1 MPVKEKIG
9 LVISNKMNKTIVIK
23 VENRYSHPIYSKIMV
38 KSKKYLVHDEMET
51 CQIGDQVLIN
61 ECRPLSKRKRWKLV
75 KILSKSSL
83 TI

>member
-1 MPVKEKIG
+1 MSIKEKIG

-51 CQIGDQVLIN
+51 CRVGDQVLIN
-61 ECRPLSKRKRWKLV
+61 ECRPLSKRKRWELV

-83 TI
+83 TS

>member
-9 LVISNKMNKTIVIK
+9 LVISNKMNKTVVIK

-51 CQIGDQVLIN
+51 CRVGDQVLIN

-83 TI
+83 TS

>member
-9 LVISNKMNKTIVIK
+9 LVISNKMNKTVVIK

-61 ECRPLSKRKRWKLV
+61 ECRPLSKRKRWELV

-83 TI
+83 TS